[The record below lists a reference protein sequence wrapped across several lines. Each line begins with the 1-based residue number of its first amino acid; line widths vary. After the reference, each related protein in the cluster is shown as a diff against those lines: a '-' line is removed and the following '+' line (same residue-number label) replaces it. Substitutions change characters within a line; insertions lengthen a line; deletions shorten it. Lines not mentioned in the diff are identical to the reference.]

1 MLIVN
6 HPALRLASVSGNFR
20 APHAS
25 CPTKNV
31 SVRVCPAITI
41 PPLPTTTIS
50 KTSYFT
56 LPSPST
62 NTTQLPP
69 NMGRIEEIP
78 DEADLPK
85 GPAPTGVEN
94 MPDLNSMIA
103 RAAAEHFGTD
113 SNGNP
118 SMTPTLPPD
127 VAAVKSTTADEFIRQ
142 LNKMPLFMTEL
153 DETGEDDSSPNEAL
167 EAIRALQYE
176 GPPEEIAANFK
187 VQGNEHFKAK
197 HYKDARAFYTKALA
211 VEALDREIE
220 LACLGNRAQCN
231 IELGNYGKA
240 VADCRRAL
248 QLQPMNAKHWYRAAR
263 AMSEISKLEEAKAC
277 IENARQLL
285 PTHTQIEALE
295 KKIVEKIATRDRR
308 LREMKEREEKEK
320 LEKRKLAIATQA
332 RGFNV
337 RGGFK
342 RPDGRGLEFE
352 EPGNVATQLTIPIVA
367 VYYTEGADLSRTG
380 QPGGPE
386 SDLVERVPESA
397 TVGDTLR
404 EVLSVPLPWDQ
415 RKDFAMLAGVEVYA
429 ETETSGLVKAG
440 VKVSLLELLGGGKV
454 VLVDG
459 VLALYIV
466 PKRLN
471 KTFIEAWKKQ
481 KMRKA

>member
-1 MLIVN
+1 
-6 HPALRLASVSGNFR
+6 
-20 APHAS
+20 
-25 CPTKNV
+25 
-31 SVRVCPAITI
+31 
-41 PPLPTTTIS
+41 
-50 KTSYFT
+50 
-56 LPSPST
+56 
-62 NTTQLPP
+62 
-69 NMGRIEEIP
+69 MGRIEEIP
-78 DEADLPK
+78 DEADLPQ
-85 GPAPTGVEN
+85 GPPPTGIEN

-103 RAAAEHFGTD
+103 RAAADHFGTD

-118 SMTPTLPPD
+118 SMTPALPPD
-127 VAAVKSTTADEFIRQ
+127 IAEVKNTTAEEFLRQ

-153 DETGEDDSSPNEAL
+153 DETGADDVSPNEAL

-187 VQGNEHFKAK
+187 LQGNERFKVK
-197 HYKDARAFYTKALA
+197 LYKDARTFYTKALA
-211 VEALDREIE
+211 VEPLNRDIE

-231 IELGNYGKA
+231 LELGNYGKA

-248 QLQPMNAKHWYRAAR
+248 EMQPTNAKHWFRAAR
-263 AMSEISKLEEAKAC
+263 ALCEISKLEEAKAC
-277 IENARQLL
+277 IENARRLE
-285 PTHTQIEALE
+285 PTHTQIQALE
-295 KKIVEKIATRDRR
+295 KKILEKIATRDRR

-320 LEKRKLAIATQA
+320 LEKKKLSIAINA

-342 RPDGRGLEFE
+342 RPDGIGLEFE
-352 EPGNVATQLTIPIVA
+352 EPGNVATQLTIPVVM

-380 QPGGPE
+380 HPGGPE

-397 TVGDTLR
+397 TVGDTAR

-429 ETETSGLVKAG
+429 ETETGGLVKAG

-454 VLVDG
+454 ILVDG
-459 VLALYIV
+459 VLALYVV

-481 KMRKA
+481 RMRKP